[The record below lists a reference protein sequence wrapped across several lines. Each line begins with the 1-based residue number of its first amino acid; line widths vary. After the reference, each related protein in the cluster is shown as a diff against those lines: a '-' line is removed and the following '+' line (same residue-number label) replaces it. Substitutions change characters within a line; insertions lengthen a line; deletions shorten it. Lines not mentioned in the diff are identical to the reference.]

1 MALQAVTD
9 LKITQI
15 RRSIGNAVNGD
26 RSNCTFSSYTI
37 EHASNKLHVFYQFDL
52 EWINPNFDPH
62 WTELTVTQSGLRRT
76 FNTAHVNT
84 VAQNWNAITSRPASA
99 NTSFTQAEANVIQQL
114 LFGVGATTAS
124 YSYDYL
130 KDHQNT
136 AFTGG
141 NATNKISGV
150 FCRIYAMDG
159 DYPQTVT
166 ITVKTKTI
174 SSSQTTTITRVMN
187 ISEGSVLEGPLIPT
201 LSANGTIQSRNLDGF
216 FRTESDSKSLTGAL
230 LGVGSSPVF
239 GIVSPLYD
247 SDGITTSA
255 QVRAANMQQGKFYKL
270 TNSVNY
276 GLPLVFD
283 YDKFIRAITSTYY
296 DSNVYGLR
304 SDLNVLSPAVV
315 NSALFYANSL
325 YQHLFVLDKRGSTT
339 SSIDLQYLVI
349 VPPEIEIT
357 TTAVVRTGLNQPF
370 SYRVKKATGSAEFV
384 TNATSFSL
392 GTLPTGVTAT
402 INSDGVISGTMTV
415 VGEYTITINASNSS
429 GTSTGSVKFSCK
441 GFSGVD
447 KTITVESGQPISEV
461 LAASSPATYSL
472 VSSTAPT
479 GAVSVIGGNTLK
491 GNILINGT
499 YSVVIRAS
507 ETGTNPVV
515 TDDLTYTVKVDGLA
529 QPSSLFLA
537 NVRRVLSTDKRTLD
551 YYGVLSW
558 DFTEPKN
565 HSVKV
570 TVIDL
575 ETDQATSTVLPLNTK
590 QSGQLK
596 IGSWSADSTLDKK
609 SFRLE
614 VQLVGDYSSSPA
626 GIFSYEV
633 SQTMVGSVLGK
644 LTYDDA
650 GGLELPR
657 VDMAS
662 PATNTITIGT
672 VRFTANEGT
681 PQISSVAPPPIDWSI
696 ARNVT
701 STAEKIPKT
710 SLQNATGATAVYG
723 LRDGGSY
730 VAEITYRLA
739 GALTIQSDN
748 QNRRVWAEA
757 ANVAV
762 VSASFEYYYRGLQPP
777 TISSPLSVNANIN
790 RTFQYRI
797 SALGA
802 TSFDAD
808 FGNLEDFSVNV
819 EDGLIEGVF
828 TSEATQVIEISA
840 TNRKGTT
847 IKLLTVNV
855 RDFYAEP
862 KTLRAVQNKAFTER
876 LVSSYPATWQLLSG
890 APNGFT
896 VTTDTNGNVFLSGTA
911 TSVGSFNV
919 LLRATQTG
927 YTPTRTVDV
936 TYPLSVVSASFVD
949 PNEQPTVIVVPAN
962 AKEYSTGKSL
972 YVGDKISV
980 AFSSEPPVAQW
991 TAEGLPPSLKI
1002 DPDTGLLSG
1011 TLSGTGQFVAQVNA
1025 KAANRLIS
1033 LPTMVA
1039 INVEPAVADKDKD
1052 NTSSALA
1059 RAPWLASRWDMI
1071 DFHVYARKRTVEGSL
1086 MAGSVKFKIGDDC
1099 VFGVFFLDPDGKPFD
1114 LKPSRIR
1121 IAIRPK
1127 NNVDDPLLIETSEN
1141 PTAIVYEETP
1151 YYELVSKRGV
1161 DWRAESLEVV
1171 EDWAV
1176 SQATATVASDA
1187 QAPLQ
1192 CIGEIEWIKDGK
1204 SFSSETFKVEL
1215 TLDVNR

>member
-1 MALQAVTD
+1 
-9 LKITQI
+9 
-15 RRSIGNAVNGD
+15 
-26 RSNCTFSSYTI
+26 
-37 EHASNKLHVFYQFDL
+37 
-52 EWINPNFDPH
+52 
-62 WTELTVTQSGLRRT
+62 
-76 FNTAHVNT
+76 
-84 VAQNWNAITSRPASA
+84 
-99 NTSFTQAEANVIQQL
+99 
-114 LFGVGATTAS
+114 
-124 YSYDYL
+124 
-130 KDHQNT
+130 
-136 AFTGG
+136 
-141 NATNKISGV
+141 
-150 FCRIYAMDG
+150 
-159 DYPQTVT
+159 
-166 ITVKTKTI
+166 
-174 SSSQTTTITRVMN
+174 
-187 ISEGSVLEGPLIPT
+187 
-201 LSANGTIQSRNLDGF
+201 
-216 FRTESDSKSLTGAL
+216 
-230 LGVGSSPVF
+230 VF

-730 VAEITYRLA
+730 VA
-739 GALTIQSDN
+739 
-748 QNRRVWAEA
+748 
-757 ANVAV
+757 
-762 VSASFEYYYRGLQPP
+762 
-777 TISSPLSVNANIN
+777 NIN

>member
-1 MALQAVTD
+1 MPLQAVTG

-15 RRSIGNAVNGD
+15 RRFIGNTVDGD
-26 RSNCTFSSYTI
+26 RSNCPFSDYTRAY
-37 EHASNKLHVFYQFDL
+37 ESNRLHVFYQFDL
-52 EWINPNFDPH
+52 EWINPNVDPH

-84 VAQNWNAITSRPASA
+84 VAQNWNAITSRPANL
-99 NTSFTQAEANVIQQL
+99 NTGFTQAEANVLKQL
-114 LFGVGATTAS
+114 LFGVGAPTTT
-124 YSYDYL
+124 YSYDHL

-141 NATNKISGV
+141 NATNKISGLY
-150 FCRIYAMDG
+150 CRIYAMDG

-166 ITVKTKTI
+166 ITVKTKTPTL
-174 SSSQTTTITRVMN
+174 SQTTTITRVMN
-187 ISEGSVLEGPLIPT
+187 ISEGSVLEGPLTPT
-201 LSANGTIQSRNLDGF
+201 LSANGTLQSRNLDGF
-216 FRTESDSKSLTGAL
+216 FRTESDSKALKGAL
-230 LGVGSSPVF
+230 LGVGSSPFF

-270 TNSVNY
+270 TNSVDY

-283 YDKFIRAITSTYY
+283 YDRFITEITSLYY
-296 DSNVYGLR
+296 ENTVYWLR
-304 SDLNVLSPAVV
+304 SALITLNTGGVNGALNYANVL
-315 NSALFYANSL
+315 YR
-325 YQHLFVLDKRGSTT
+325 HLFVLDKRGSTT

-349 VPPEIEIT
+349 VPPEIETT

-370 SYRVKKATGSAEFV
+370 SYRVKKATGSADFV

-402 INSDGVISGTMTV
+402 IDSDGVISGTMTV
-415 VGEYTITINASNSS
+415 VGTYTITINASNSS
-429 GTSTGSVKFSCK
+429 GTSTGSVKVACLAFA
-441 GFSGVD
+441 GVD
-447 KTITVESGQPISEV
+447 QTITVESGQPINEV

-479 GAVSVIGGNTLK
+479 GSVSVIGGALK
-491 GNILINGT
+491 GTIQINGT
-499 YSVVIRAS
+499 YSVVVRAS
-507 ETGTNPVV
+507 MTGSNPLL
-515 TDDLTYTVKVDGLA
+515 TDDLTYTITVSGLT
-529 QPSSLFLA
+529 QPSSLFFN

-558 DFTEPKN
+558 DYTEPKN

-575 ETDQATSTVLPLNTK
+575 ETNESNSTIFPRNTK

-633 SQTMVGSVLGK
+633 SQTMVGSALGK

-777 TISSPLSVNANIN
+777 TISSPLSVNANVN

-828 TSEATQVIEISA
+828 TSEATQVIEIRA

-972 YVGDKISV
+972 YAGDKISV

-1039 INVEPAVADKDKD
+1039 INVEPAVADKD

-1059 RAPWLASRWDMI
+1059 RAPWLANRWDMI

-1176 SQATATVASDA
+1176 SQSAASVASDA